1 MTERAKT
8 ERAKTAQAK
17 TERIQKILAQWGIAS
32 RRHAETLIRDGRVK
46 LNGQLVSLGDKADP
60 KRDRLEVDGKPVR
73 YRDRPDLIYL
83 LIHKPTGLL
92 STCSDPQG
100 RSTVLDLL
108 PSHLSKGTGLH
119 PVGRL
124 DRDSSGALLL
134 TNDGD
139 LTLRLTHPRYHL
151 PKTYQV
157 WVGGNPSEEDLQQ
170 WREGVML
177 MGKKTLP
184 AEIRVMTHRPDRTLL
199 RVIMTEGKNRQ
210 IRRVAEALGLEVLRL
225 HRLAIG
231 SIQLQ
236 PRNDAELP
244 KGGYRLLTPAEISLL
259 RSQAHLKSETF
270 AETR

>member
-1 MTERAKT
+1 MTERV
-8 ERAKTAQAK
+8 
-17 TERIQKILAQWGIAS
+17 QKILAQWGIAS
-32 RRHAETLIRDGRVK
+32 RRHAETLIREGRVK
-46 LNGQLVSLGDKADP
+46 LNGQVVTLGDQADP
-60 KRDRLEVDGKPVR
+60 KRDRIEVNGKVVR
-73 YRDRPDLIYL
+73 YRDRPELLYL
-83 LIHKPTGLL
+83 LVHKPTGLL
-92 STCSDPQG
+92 STCFDPQG

-108 PSHLSKGTGLH
+108 PSNLTKGTGLH

-139 LTLRLTHPRYHL
+139 LTLQLTHPRYHL

-157 WVGGNPSEEDLQQ
+157 WIKGNPSEEDLQQ

-184 AEIRVMTHRPDRTLL
+184 AEIRVMAQRPDRALL
-199 RVIMTEGKNRQ
+199 RVILTEGKNRQ
-210 IRRVAEALGLEVLRL
+210 IRRVAEALGFEVLRL

-236 PRNDAELP
+236 PPREAELP
-244 KGGYRLLTPAEISLL
+244 KGGYRFLTVPEISFL
-259 RSQAHLKSETF
+259 RSQAHLKIESL
-270 AETR
+270 AKTR